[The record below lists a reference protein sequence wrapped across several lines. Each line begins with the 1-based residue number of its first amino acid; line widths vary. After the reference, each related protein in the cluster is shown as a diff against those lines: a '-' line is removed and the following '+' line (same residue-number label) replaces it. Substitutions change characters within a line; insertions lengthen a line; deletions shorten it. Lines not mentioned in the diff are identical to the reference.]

1 MQMPYGDID
10 GNLLTMRFSSAD
22 FSVATVISAIR
33 EHLDVMEELGVKFLG
48 VATEITSGPT
58 PVFRPTNIEAK
69 FEYCGDGKCAP
80 CLERTYQVI
89 WKGVISTFPNESEW
103 AQAKSDFADF
113 IVSQAD
119 LLRARTESSRERE

>member
-1 MQMPYGDID
+1 MQMPYGDIS

-22 FSVATVISAIR
+22 FSVASVIAAIR

-48 VATEITSGPT
+48 IATEIASGPT

-69 FEYCGDGKCAP
+69 FEYCGQGTCTE

-89 WKGVISTFPNESEW
+89 WKGVIDTFPSEVEW
-103 AQAKSDFADF
+103 AQAKSDFGQF
-113 IVSQAD
+113 ITSQAD
-119 LLRARTESSRERE
+119 LLRARTESSKE

>member
-10 GNLLTMRFSSAD
+10 GNMLTMRFSSAD
-22 FSVATVISAIR
+22 FSVASVITAIR

-48 VATEITSGPT
+48 IATEITSGPT

-69 FEYCGDGKCAP
+69 FEYCQQGTCRD

-89 WKGVISTFPNESEW
+89 WKGVIDTFPSEAEW
-103 AQAKSDFADF
+103 AQAKSDFGQF
-113 IVSQAD
+113 IASQAD
-119 LLRARTESSRERE
+119 LLRARTESSKE